1 MPAGPPPLLR
11 HLGRALL
18 AVAAL
23 LLAAA
28 AGSALLW
35 YALPDPAPLARQNP
49 RTTALIEQ
57 RRAEARARR
66 QPFRPWQAWVPLE
79 RISPRMVDAVILSED
94 ATFYGHQGF
103 AWEALWDA
111 ARRDLAARRF
121 SVGGSTL
128 SQQLAKNLWLGTEK
142 SLWRKGKEAVLT
154 AKLERTLAK
163 RRILALYLNV
173 VEFGDGV
180 FGVEAGARSRFQ
192 VGAGGLS
199 TAQAVV
205 LASLLPAPRK
215 VSLAKPSTWLKARA
229 RILLD
234 RLRIAGRITTTE
246 HLHASAELERIL
258 AGPAPADDRDEPPDE
273 DPPAAKVPPVEP
285 VPAPPTEAAGAA
297 PAPPPAP
304 GAAPADGEVEASA
317 GPGAPA
323 PDPSPARD
331 GAPATS
337 ATPPAPPDAAP
348 GSTGEKAAP

>member
-1 MPAGPPPLLR
+1 MPAGPSPLLR
-11 HLGRALL
+11 SLGRALL

-35 YALPDPAPLARQNP
+35 HALPDPAPLARQNP

-66 QPFRPWQAWVPLE
+66 QPFRPWQVWTPLE

-103 AWEALWDA
+103 DWEALKEA
-111 ARRDLAARRF
+111 ARRDLSTRRF

-142 SLWRKGKEAVLT
+142 SLLRKGKEAILT
-154 AKLERTLAK
+154 AKLERALAK

-192 VGAGGLS
+192 VGAAGLS

-215 VSLAKPSTWLKARA
+215 ISLAKPSTWLKARA

-234 RLRIAGRITTTE
+234 RLRIAGRITTAE

-258 AGPAPADDRDEPPDE
+258 AGPAPADDRDDPPEE
-273 DPPAAKVPPVEP
+273 DPPTAKVPTVEP
-285 VPAPPTEAAGAA
+285 VAAPPTEAAGAA
-297 PAPPPAP
+297 PPAAP
-304 GAAPADGEVEASA
+304 GAAPAEVEVEASA
-317 GPGAPA
+317 GPGDPV
-323 PDPSPARD
+323 PDPAPARD
-331 GAPATS
+331 GPPATS
-337 ATPPAPPDAAP
+337 AAPAAPPDAAP
-348 GSTGEKAAP
+348 GGATGEKAAP